1 MIIDTFENIKNYEGC
16 KRVYQAL
23 EFAAGAD
30 FMSMDLGRYEIDGD
44 NLFYMVQE
52 YDSKEYKNISESH
65 DKYIDIQ
72 FLVSGEE
79 IVGYA
84 PRSCEKKLLEEN
96 PDSDYCLYECDVE
109 FVGLKPGNFAVF
121 FPNDIH
127 SPGVMKEKPVKCRK
141 VVMKIK
147 A

>member
-1 MIIDTFENIKNYEGC
+1 MTEYFLVRDITDE
-16 KRVYQAL
+16 L
-23 EFAAGAD
+23 
-30 FMSMDLGRYEIDGD
+30 L
-44 NLFYMVQE
+44 QE
-52 YDSKEYKNISESH
+52 YTEA
-65 DKYIDIQ
+65 
-72 FLVSGEE
+72 LRA
-79 IVGYA
+79 YA